1 MTILHPSFIITHLH
15 ISGIRSALTDVKER
29 FPDVAAVTHVVNVHV
44 GFCQSSHTVS
54 ERERVCL
61 CVNGMRV
68 ERGEEGCDV
77 VHVGFCQSSHTVS
90 EREGVCLCVS
100 MG

>member
-1 MTILHPSFIITHLH
+1 M
-15 ISGIRSALTDVKER
+15 
-29 FPDVAAVTHVVNVHV
+29 
-44 GFCQSSHTVS
+44 
-54 ERERVCL
+54 

-68 ERGEEGCDV
+68 ERGEDGCDV
-77 VHVGFCQSSHTVS
+77 VHIGFCQSSHTVS